1 MIAAKARCGS
11 FSPFVVTV
19 DGTLGPEAV
28 LFQRRLAEKLSVRW
42 GRGYGEILRWIKAR
56 LSFVVIR
63 ATDLCLRASC
73 VQWRSGRN
81 IDDGAGPL

>member
-1 MIAAKARCGS
+1 MG
-11 FSPFVVTV
+11 
-19 DGTLGPEAV
+19 E
-28 LFQRRLAEKLSVRW
+28 RLR
-42 GRGYGEILRWIKAR
+42 GEILRWIKAR

-63 ATDLCLRASC
+63 ANDLCLRETC